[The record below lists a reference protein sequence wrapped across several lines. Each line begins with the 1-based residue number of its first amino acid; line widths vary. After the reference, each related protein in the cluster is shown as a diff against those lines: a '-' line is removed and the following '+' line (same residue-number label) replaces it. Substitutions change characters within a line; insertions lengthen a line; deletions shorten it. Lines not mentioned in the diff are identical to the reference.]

1 MLKKIFIPLM
11 LGASIVIAM
20 PVFSSPVNAAYG
32 YNNRSTYSRNSYNRG
47 TYNELA
53 SASEVLQAGTVIPA
67 TLLTPVISDNMTT
80 TIIAIVR
87 QDVFDSV
94 TGDHLLIPA
103 GSKLIGDPMSMNGRR
118 IDISFNRIIFPNGHS
133 VDLPDYR
140 AIDGVG
146 YSGLKDKYTRHSWM
160 KMRGILE
167 GAIMAGAVDGFS
179 YDSSDSS
186 SDDDNTSAGT
196 DAKKA
201 AISELL
207 SGINDMVKEN
217 NKDLRPTGTVREGFQ
232 FNVILNTDI
241 RIRPYDETF

>member
-11 LGASIVIAM
+11 LGASIAIAM
-20 PVFSSPVNAAYG
+20 PVLSSPVSAYG
-32 YNNRSTYSRNSYNRG
+32 YNNRNTYSRNSYYRG

-94 TGDHLLIPA
+94 TGDYLLIPA

>member
-11 LGASIVIAM
+11 LGASIAIAM
-20 PVFSSPVNAAYG
+20 PVLSSPVSAAYG
-32 YNNRSTYSRNSYNRG
+32 YNNRNTYSRNSYNRG

-146 YSGLKDKYTRHSWM
+146 YSGLKDKYTRHTWM

>member
-1 MLKKIFIPLM
+1 MLKKIFIPIM
-11 LGASIVIAM
+11 LGASIAIAM
-20 PVFSSPVNAAYG
+20 PVLSSPVSVYG
-32 YNNRSTYSRNSYNRG
+32 Y
-47 TYNELA
+47 ELV
-53 SASEVLQAGTVIPA
+53 SASEVLQVGTVIPA

-94 TGDHLLIPA
+94 TGDNLLIPA
-103 GSKLIGDPMSMNGRR
+103 GSKLIGDPMSVNGGR

-146 YSGLKDKYTRHSWM
+146 YSGLKDEYTRHSWM

-167 GAIMAGAVDGFS
+167 GAIMTGAVAGFS

>member
-11 LGASIVIAM
+11 LGASIAIAM
-20 PVFSSPVNAAYG
+20 PVFSSPVSAYG
-32 YNNRSTYSRNSYNRG
+32 YNNRNTYSRNSYYRG

-94 TGDHLLIPA
+94 TGDNLLIPA

-133 VDLPDYR
+133 VD
-140 AIDGVG
+140 
-146 YSGLKDKYTRHSWM
+146 
-160 KMRGILE
+160 
-167 GAIMAGAVDGFS
+167 
-179 YDSSDSS
+179 
-186 SDDDNTSAGT
+186 
-196 DAKKA
+196 
-201 AISELL
+201 
-207 SGINDMVKEN
+207 
-217 NKDLRPTGTVREGFQ
+217 
-232 FNVILNTDI
+232 
-241 RIRPYDETF
+241 

>member
-11 LGASIVIAM
+11 LGASIAIAM
-20 PVFSSPVNAAYG
+20 PVLSSPVSAYG
-32 YNNRSTYSRNSYNRG
+32 YNNRNTYSRNSYYRG

-94 TGDHLLIPA
+94 TGDNLLIPA
-103 GSKLIGDPMSMNGRR
+103 GSKLIGDPMSMNGQR

-146 YSGLKDKYTRHSWM
+146 YSGLKDEYTRHSWM

-167 GAIMAGAVDGFS
+167 GAIMTGAVAGFS

>member
-1 MLKKIFIPLM
+1 MLKNIFIPLM
-11 LGASIVIAM
+11 LGASIAIAM
-20 PVFSSPVNAAYG
+20 PVLSSPVSVYG
-32 YNNRSTYSRNSYNRG
+32 Y
-47 TYNELA
+47 ELV
-53 SASEVLQAGTVIPA
+53 SASEVLQVGTVIPA

-94 TGDHLLIPA
+94 TGDNLLIPA
-103 GSKLIGDPMSMNGRR
+103 GSKLIGDPMSMNGGR

-146 YSGLKDKYTRHSWM
+146 YSGLKDEYTRHSWM

-167 GAIMAGAVDGFS
+167 GAIMAGAVHGFS

-201 AISELL
+201 AISVLL
-207 SGINDMVKEN
+207 SGINGMVQEN

>member
-11 LGASIVIAM
+11 LVASIAIAM
-20 PVFSSPVNAAYG
+20 PVLSSPVSAYG
-32 YNNRSTYSRNSYNRG
+32 YNNRNTYSRNSYYRS

-94 TGDHLLIPA
+94 TGDYLLIPA
-103 GSKLIGDPMSMNGRR
+103 GSKLIGDPMSLNGRR